1 MIRIK
6 SQNLVSLF
14 RHWRLYNIIGSGCH
28 NVILLASTQGLL
40 TLNLEMVYDTLIS
53 SVSPLR
59 TSESHHQKGNV
70 CPMLA
75 CAWNS
80 LLQSSLV
87 IRISVTHA
95 LPVIVFLTTKHRAGF
110 WGRVGFCFG
119 GNDWDGVVRNLA
131 LQFALCLE
139 FRDLS
144 YLVSGQSCLFL
155 SILLAIC
162 RRQLHVRDTWRLSW
176 PKACSAQ
183 RCEVQEWWRHRS
195 WRFRS
200 TVCTVE
206 TVTCF
211 FRSCPLEDRTCIIVC
226 HHLLSWAALVQT
238 RWQTKHNN
246 QSF

>member
-1 MIRIK
+1 MPYYQFPGNKTLGVAYYHLPGARRYLILSFNFMIRIK

-110 WGRVGFCFG
+110 
-119 GNDWDGVVRNLA
+119 
-131 LQFALCLE
+131 
-139 FRDLS
+139 
-144 YLVSGQSCLFL
+144 
-155 SILLAIC
+155 
-162 RRQLHVRDTWRLSW
+162 
-176 PKACSAQ
+176 
-183 RCEVQEWWRHRS
+183 
-195 WRFRS
+195 
-200 TVCTVE
+200 
-206 TVTCF
+206 
-211 FRSCPLEDRTCIIVC
+211 
-226 HHLLSWAALVQT
+226 
-238 RWQTKHNN
+238 
-246 QSF
+246 